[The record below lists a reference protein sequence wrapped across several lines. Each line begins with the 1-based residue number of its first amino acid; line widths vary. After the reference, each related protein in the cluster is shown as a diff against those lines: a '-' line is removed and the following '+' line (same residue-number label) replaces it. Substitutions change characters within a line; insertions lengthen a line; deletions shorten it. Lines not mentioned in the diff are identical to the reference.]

1 VLLRGDDDRVLVA
14 PRLEAA
20 LAGDNEF
27 SHASTLPNMTP
38 RSDFDFG
45 VEGPV
50 QAEVFVLYLDGGGI
64 ELTGPCGAEPWY
76 IDLADEDDPVETVT
90 RMVRANVGEPLVVH
104 STSWR
109 AARDGVILSF
119 AVVIDAETATAFAST
134 PVGRAELA
142 RSQATEAPVSIQ
154 TGQVV
159 EHALRHL
166 AWLVKDDPVVAQEL
180 STEWKQLLDDYEP
193 QPFRNLR

>member
-1 VLLRGDDDRVLVA
+1 MLWTSRPCFWVAATTVSSSPRVSKPHSQVTINSA
-14 PRLEAA
+14 M
-20 LAGDNEF
+20 G
-27 SHASTLPNMTP
+27 SQY
-38 RSDFDFG
+38 DFG

-50 QAEVFVLYLDGGGI
+50 QAEVFVLYPADEGV

-90 RMVRANVGEPLVVH
+90 RLVRANVGEPVVVH

-119 AVVIDAETATAFAST
+119 AVVIDAETAAAFASK
-134 PVGRAELA
+134 PIVRAELA
-142 RSQATEAPVSIQ
+142 RSNATEAPVSIQ
-154 TGQVV
+154 AGQVV

-166 AWLVKDDPVVAQEL
+166 AWLVKDDPVVAEKL
-180 STEWKQLLDDYEP
+180 SAEWKRLLDAYEP

>member
-1 VLLRGDDDRVLVA
+1 
-14 PRLEAA
+14 
-20 LAGDNEF
+20 
-27 SHASTLPNMTP
+27 M
-38 RSDFDFG
+38 RSQYDFG

-50 QAEVFVLYLDGGGI
+50 QAEVFVLYLADEGI
-64 ELTGPCGAEPWY
+64 QLTGPCGADPWY

-90 RMVRANVGEPLVVH
+90 RLVRANVGEPVVVH

-119 AVVIDAETATAFAST
+119 AVVIDAETANAFAST
-134 PVGRAELA
+134 PIGRAELA
-142 RSQATEAPVSIQ
+142 RSQATEAPASIQ
-154 TGQVV
+154 TNQVV

-166 AWLVKDDPVVAQEL
+166 AWLVKDDPVVAERL
-180 STEWKQLLDDYEP
+180 SADWTRVLGDYEP